1 VRGPFADRVPP
12 RLGDVL
18 LVLLA
23 VVVGAAALAV
33 SMGYGLRDAP
43 AAAVSAPTASP
54 TASPTPAA
62 VSGRQVR
69 ALFLGG
75 SVLAGAS
82 REPGTPAVAEVASVQ
97 LGWTYELDGR
107 LRAGFTTDGASAPR
121 LSTLL
126 PTDTDG
132 PKPDVVVVQGGEA
145 DVDASPGEVRA
156 GVTATVEA
164 LRTAFGPTTRLVL
177 VGPYS
182 PTAEPSDALLAVRD
196 AVRDAAA
203 ASRVHFL
210 DPLTAQWVAADDPP
224 GLVNGGS
231 LLPTAEGHLKI
242 GRLLAEQ
249 LEALRIAPA
258 A

>member
-1 VRGPFADRVPP
+1 MRGPFADRVPP

-43 AAAVSAPTASP
+43 AAAVSAPTA
-54 TASPTPAA
+54 AATPSA

-82 REPGTPAVAEVASVQ
+82 REPGTPAVAEIASVQ
-97 LGWTYELDGR
+97 LGWTHELDGR

-121 LSTLL
+121 LSVLL

-145 DVDASPGEVRA
+145 DVDASPDEVRA
-156 GVTATVEA
+156 GVTAAVEA

-203 ASRVHFL
+203 AARVHFL

-242 GRLLAEQ
+242 GRVLAGQ